1 MADEVTRPT
10 LTGLSLGDPAERWE
24 ALGFSV
30 VDGVIELA
38 GLRLILDGA
47 EAGISRWWLAGIDSA
62 DEIDGLPTTVDAVPR
77 SEPVAVAT
85 AHPNGALELDHVV
98 ITTPSFDRTTAALEA
113 QGMPLRRIR
122 EVGDVAGGT
131 GFRQG
136 FRRLGPGILE
146 LVEAKQMP
154 DGPARFWGLVVVLR
168 DLGWL
173 ASQLDETWLGERK
186 AAVQPGREIVT
197 LRSAAGLG
205 QPVAFMTPDPA

>member
-10 LTGLSLGDPAERWE
+10 LTGLSLGDPPERWE

-38 GLRLILDGA
+38 GLRLILGGA

-85 AHPNGALELDHVV
+85 THPNGALELDHVV

-113 QGMPLRRIR
+113 HGMPLRRIR

-136 FRRLGPGILE
+136 FRRLGRGILE

-154 DGPARFWGLVVVLR
+154 DGPARFWGLVVILR
-168 DLGWL
+168 DLGRL

-186 AAVQPGREIVT
+186 PAVQPGREIVT